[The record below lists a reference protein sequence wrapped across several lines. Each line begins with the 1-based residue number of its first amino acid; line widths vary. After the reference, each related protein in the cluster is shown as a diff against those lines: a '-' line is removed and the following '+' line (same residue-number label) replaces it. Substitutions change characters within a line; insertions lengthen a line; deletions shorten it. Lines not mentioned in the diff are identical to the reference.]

1 MSFSAIDFLISIP
14 VAAAVIGAIVLFY
27 KKTDRE
33 ATPMGCLIGCIII
46 FWLVLCCVGGISKR
60 QQAKEDSNLV
70 EVTYVASGKVVKMPK
85 DEFEG
90 NDTIYRRHK
99 SVYKND
105 TGKDLVKYSVKYT
118 KDGNDSPKPVGLLI
132 RPGDY
137 FLWSNSENSRMFQ
150 SPPSSTNVYH
160 RSSYGKNHKLDYTY
174 LEFLDY
180 AESVATEMDIVG
192 YETDSKKSN

>member
-14 VAAAVIGAIVLFY
+14 FAAVIICAIVLFY

-33 ATPMGCLIGCIII
+33 ASPIGCFIGCVII

-60 QQAKEDSNLV
+60 SQEKKDINFV
-70 EVTYVASGKVVKMPK
+70 EVKYISSGKVVKVPK
-85 DEFEG
+85 NDFKEG
-90 NDTIYRRHK
+90 DTIYRKHK
-99 SVYKND
+99 CIYKND
-105 TGKDLVKYSVKYT
+105 TERDLVKYSVKYT
-118 KDGNDSPKPVGLLI
+118 KDGNDTNKPIGLLI

-137 FLWSNSENSRMFQ
+137 FLWNNSENCRMFQ
-150 SPPSSTNVYH
+150 LPPNSTNVYY

-180 AESVATEMDIVG
+180 ADQVADMVEIVG
-192 YETDSKKSN
+192 Y